1 MNIDKILI
9 EEKLSS
15 LYKCL
20 NRIKIN
26 TPDSA
31 EKLKSDID
39 KQDIIN
45 LNFQRAIQI
54 SIDIAS
60 HILSGGFSETAKTMT
75 EVFGKLHEKKV
86 IDDDTAYSLAK
97 AVGFRNIAAHEYN
110 TIDMDILY
118 AIATKNISIFYEFG
132 ETVLKLIM

>member
-97 AVGFRNIAAHEYN
+97 
-110 TIDMDILY
+110 
-118 AIATKNISIFYEFG
+118 KP
-132 ETVLKLIM
+132 

>member
-1 MNIDKILI
+1 M
-9 EEKLSS
+9 
-15 LYKCL
+15 
-20 NRIKIN
+20 
-26 TPDSA
+26 
-31 EKLKSDID
+31 
-39 KQDIIN
+39 
-45 LNFQRAIQI
+45 QRAIQI

-60 HILSGGFSETAKTMT
+60 HILSGGFSETAKTMA

-97 AVGFRNIAAHEYN
+97 AVGFRNIAVHEYN

-118 AIATKNISIFYEFG
+118 AIATKNISIFYKFG